1 MDITIYIIVPED
13 TFLIF
18 LFSCTYLF
26 IRYLDTN
33 DSYTMILVGKKY
45 DGWLYANTSMIS
57 DYI

>member
-45 DGWLYANTSMIS
+45 DG
-57 DYI
+57 